1 MHSCENSDMEALL
14 LCCISKFDNALRVCV
29 CVSSVHRLIIAWP
42 PCVYIMQVFQECQAR
57 DASGKSFELTMVGCK
72 CIVAYVKNKK
82 NQNQVT
88 NYFLY

>member
-1 MHSCENSDMEALL
+1 
-14 LCCISKFDNALRVCV
+14 
-29 CVSSVHRLIIAWP
+29 
-42 PCVYIMQVFQECQAR
+42 MQIFQESQAR